1 MYSPAWTLRHGH
13 FLIMGGFHLVEPV
26 EENSTSAEATTGTQQ
41 AASDVV
47 KVHATSTPAVE
58 GTNTDAEKGP
68 APGNKAELNE
78 GRVTILTLEM
88 LRELVKDP
96 EFRIQITEKEIADR
110 SKGDGL
116 AKIILILQS
125 SWFMFQC
132 IARRAQGLGLTQLE
146 LTTLALASLNG
157 ITFILWWYKP
167 LGVEAPVRVYMT
179 HKLTDVERATEGV
192 SDLFSVA
199 TILTRDCSEVNPG
212 GPNCLPKAKDSLGGM
227 WLRFVRDLGR
237 FYYSL

>member
-41 AASDVV
+41 AASDIVN
-47 KVHATSTPAVE
+47 VHATSTPAVE
-58 GTNTDAEKGP
+58 GTNMDAEKGP
-68 APGNKAELNE
+68 APGNKA

-88 LRELVKDP
+88 LRELVKHH
-96 EFRIQITEKEIADR
+96 EFRIQTTEKEITDR

-125 SWFMFQC
+125 SWFIFQC
-132 IARRAQGLGLTQLE
+132 IARCAQGLGLTQLE
-146 LTTLALASLNG
+146 LTTVALASLNG

-179 HKLTDVERATEGV
+179 RKLTDVERATEGV

-199 TILTRDCSEVNPG
+199 TPSLLTCDCSEVNPS
-212 GPNCLPKAKDSLGGM
+212 GPGCLPTAKDSLGGM